1 MDLRTQVLRSIANYL
16 VTSLPSKNIFKNM
29 SVRNNIIEFSKESID
44 AIPKQV
50 KTNPLD
56 ADAWY
61 FRGNVQANMGR
72 SEEAVESYDKAVAIN
87 PDHADAWYFRGNTLA
102 HMNKDQVAVESYDK
116 ATRAREKSKQ
126 KSSRD
131 N

>member
-1 MDLRTQVLRSIANYL
+1 MLS
-16 VTSLPSKNIFKNM
+16 
-29 SVRNNIIEFSKESID
+29 
-44 AIPKQV
+44 KQV

-102 HMNKDQVAVESYDK
+102 HMNKDQEAVESYDK

>member
-1 MDLRTQVLRSIANYL
+1 VSSYDIKKRDEKLQILLKELEKHDYKTFEIIIMDLMTQVLRRIANYL

-29 SVRNNIIEFSKESID
+29 SVRNNIIEFSKESTD

-61 FRGNVQANMGR
+61 FRGN
-72 SEEAVESYDKAVAIN
+72 
-87 PDHADAWYFRGNTLA
+87 TLA
-102 HMNKDQVAVESYDK
+102 HMNKDQEAVESYDK

>member
-1 MDLRTQVLRSIANYL
+1 
-16 VTSLPSKNIFKNM
+16 M
-29 SVRNNIIEFSKESID
+29 SVQNNIIEFSKESID
-44 AIPKQV
+44 AIPKKV

-72 SEEAVESYDKAVAIN
+72 SDEAIE
-87 PDHADAWYFRGNTLA
+87 F
-102 HMNKDQVAVESYDK
+102 YDK

-131 N
+131 NWEIHKSNKVHYVINW

>member
-1 MDLRTQVLRSIANYL
+1 
-16 VTSLPSKNIFKNM
+16 
-29 SVRNNIIEFSKESID
+29 
-44 AIPKQV
+44 
-50 KTNPLD
+50 
-56 ADAWY
+56 
-61 FRGNVQANMGR
+61 MGR
-72 SEEAVESYDKAVAIN
+72 SEEAIESYDKAVAIN

-102 HMNKDQVAVESYDK
+102 HMGRSDEAIESYDK

>member
-1 MDLRTQVLRSIANYL
+1 MSSYDIKKRDEKLQILLKELEKRNHKTFENIMDLRTQILRRIANYL

-29 SVRNNIIEFSKESID
+29 SVRNDIIEFSKESID

-56 ADAWY
+56 TDAWY

-72 SEEAVESYDKAVAIN
+72 SDEV
-87 PDHADAWYFRGNTLA
+87 
-102 HMNKDQVAVESYDK
+102 VESYDK

>member
-1 MDLRTQVLRSIANYL
+1 MLS
-16 VTSLPSKNIFKNM
+16 
-29 SVRNNIIEFSKESID
+29 
-44 AIPKQV
+44 KQV

-72 SEEAVESYDKAVAIN
+72 SEEAVESYDKA
-87 PDHADAWYFRGNTLA
+87 
-102 HMNKDQVAVESYDK
+102 
-116 ATRAREKSKQ
+116 TRAREKSKQ

>member
-1 MDLRTQVLRSIANYL
+1 
-16 VTSLPSKNIFKNM
+16 M

-72 SEEAVESYDKAVAIN
+72 SEEAVESYDKA
-87 PDHADAWYFRGNTLA
+87 
-102 HMNKDQVAVESYDK
+102 
-116 ATRAREKSKQ
+116 TRAREKSKQ

>member
-1 MDLRTQVLRSIANYL
+1 
-16 VTSLPSKNIFKNM
+16 M
-29 SVRNNIIEFSKESID
+29 SVQNNIIEFSKESID
-44 AIPKQV
+44 AIPKKV

-72 SEEAVESYDKAVAIN
+72 SDEAIE
-87 PDHADAWYFRGNTLA
+87 F
-102 HMNKDQVAVESYDK
+102 YDK

-131 N
+131 NW

>member
-1 MDLRTQVLRSIANYL
+1 LNL
-16 VTSLPSKNIFKNM
+16 VKNP
-29 SVRNNIIEFSKESID
+29 ID

-61 FRGNVQANMGR
+61 FRGNILGHMGR
-72 SEEAVESYDKAVAIN
+72 SDEAI
-87 PDHADAWYFRGNTLA
+87 
-102 HMNKDQVAVESYDK
+102 ESYDK